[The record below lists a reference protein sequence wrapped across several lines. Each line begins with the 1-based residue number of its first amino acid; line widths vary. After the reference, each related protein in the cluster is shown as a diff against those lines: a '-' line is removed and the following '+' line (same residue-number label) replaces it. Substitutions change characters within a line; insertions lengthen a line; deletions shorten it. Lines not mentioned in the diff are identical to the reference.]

1 MNLGEE
7 LWFQSVSMPGEI
19 IIESKFLILGDL
31 FVYIE
36 IFLKLSAIL
45 LFIIFLGL
53 EIFFYLI
60 SGNGSTMAV

>member
-1 MNLGEE
+1 M
-7 LWFQSVSMPGEI
+7 
-19 IIESKFLILGDL
+19 IESKFLILSDL

-36 IFLKLSAIL
+36 NFLKLSAIL

-60 SGNGSTMAV
+60 SGNGSTKAV